1 MKSFCFRKLVSWSL
15 FGLLVLGSVRC
26 HAHFPWLMIEE
37 DGQAVMFFSESPAER
52 DYRLPE
58 AVTKAE
64 VMAFDGKSSPTKVE
78 WKTIE
83 KDGFTGRKSIEKLPG
98 GSTLSSSFVYGNYH
112 GSLLKY
118 YAQHLAPVGTESP
131 ELPEKYRS
139 ALSASVAPSKTGIEV
154 TVTWK
159 GEPLKGAGVTII
171 DAETESF
178 EDKTDANGKV
188 SFSTGAAGLT
198 AFIIGHTIKPS
209 EGEWD
214 GKPYTSESH
223 YCTVTTHYQPTKEE
237 VEAKDLSR
245 YAPLPEGLASF
256 GAAVTDGWLYVYS
269 GHTGKAHAHSL
280 DNLSKGFHRLRLDG
294 SGEWE
299 SLEMQTPLQ
308 GLPLVAHGGKLY
320 RVGGLHA
327 TNAADEDAELQSVDE
342 FECFDPSSGV
352 WTSMPKLPQR
362 RSSHDAVVIGDK
374 LYVVGGWTLSGD
386 SDGEWIDEML
396 VFDFADAEIGWQS
409 MPNMPTERRAL
420 ATSHWNGKLIA
431 MGGMDEDH
439 GISRDVDCFDP
450 STGEWTKLAE
460 FPGEGMS
467 GFGVSAWNVGGKL
480 YASGSEGVVYSLSD
494 DGKQWVKVADLKR
507 PRFFHRLL
515 AKDSSELLIIGGA
528 PMDDEF
534 HLSNI
539 ESVGL

>member
-1 MKSFCFRKLVSWSL
+1 MKSLCIRQIVSLSL
-15 FGLLVLGSVRC
+15 FSLLVMGGGRC

-58 AVTKAE
+58 VVTKAE
-64 VMAFDGKSSPTKVE
+64 VMAFDGKASPTQVE
-78 WKTIE
+78 WKTVE
-83 KDGFTGRKSIEKLPG
+83 KEGFTGRKSTAKLPA
-98 GSTLSSSFVYGNYH
+98 GSTLWTSFTYGNYH

-118 YAQHLAPVGTESP
+118 YAQHLAPVGAESP
-131 ELPEKYRS
+131 ELPEKYRP
-139 ALSASVAPSKTGIEV
+139 ALHARVAPSKTGMEV

-159 GEPLKGAGVTII
+159 GEPLQGAGVTII

-188 SFSTGAAGLT
+188 SFSTQAAGLT
-198 AFIIGHTIKPS
+198 AFLIGHTIKPS

-223 YCTVTTHYQPTKEE
+223 YCTVTTHYKPTTDK
-237 VEAKDLSR
+237 VKAKQVSS
-245 YAPLPEGLASF
+245 YAPLPEALASF
-256 GAAVTDGWLYVYS
+256 GAAVCDGWLYVYS
-269 GHTGKAHAHSL
+269 GHTGNAHAHSL
-280 DNLSKGFHRLRLDG
+280 DNLSKSFHRLQLEG
-294 SGEWE
+294 SGQWE

-327 TNAADEDAELQSVDE
+327 TNAAGEEADMHSVDE
-342 FECFDPSSGV
+342 FECFDPTTGN
-352 WTSMPKLPQR
+352 WTSMPKLPQC

-396 VFDFADAEIGWQS
+396 VFDFADAGIGWQS
-409 MPNMPTERRAL
+409 MPNMPSKRRAL

-439 GISRDVDCFDP
+439 SISRDVDCFDP

-480 YASGSEGVVYSLSD
+480 YASGSEGVVYQLSEE
-494 DGKQWVKVADLKR
+494 GKEWSKVAELDR

-515 AKDSSELLIIGGA
+515 AKDHTELLIIGGA
-528 PMDDEF
+528 PLDEEG
-534 HLSNI
+534 HLKNI
-539 ESVGL
+539 ESIAL